1 MGKKW
6 LLLPGSELRVFC
18 GIDQEQWDHVRPETE
33 DEAKAFLLL
42 QRWQGPGLSNGVV
55 CARQPGCVLTSHY
68 YYYYYYYCMGSC
80 VFFSVCI
87 MLYHTSNQPNLASN
101 HPEFGQ
107 CKENTN
113 TPSSTNLSPSFSIR
127 ALTEVKSP
135 RLMVRS
141 VCWVHESPIS
151 QYVPLLTSRRC
162 NSWWNS
168 PQNPSLSVYHVSK
181 WQLAMSPVWIPSYPY
196 HIPNISPYFVAK
208 IDFLV
213 TAQAE
218 GLWIGEIKYSV

>member
-68 YYYYYYYCMGSC
+68 YYYYYYYYYCMGSC

-113 TPSSTNLSPSFSIR
+113 TPGSTNLSPSFSIR
-127 ALTEVKSP
+127 ALTEEVKSP
-135 RLMVRS
+135 WLMVRS

-151 QYVPLLTSRRC
+151 QYVPFSHPVVAIHDGTAPKIPVYQFIIMFPNGNWLCPQFESHHIHITSPTYHHTLL
-162 NSWWNS
+162 
-168 PQNPSLSVYHVSK
+168 PK
-181 WQLAMSPVWIPSYPY
+181 
-196 HIPNISPYFVAK
+196 
-208 IDFLV
+208 
-213 TAQAE
+213 
-218 GLWIGEIKYSV
+218 